1 MQRLLYIIQ
10 KEFRQIARERVFL
23 LVIFIMPFIQIVVLG
38 FAITTDIRNV
48 SMAIIDYDRS
58 SMSRRI
64 TDAFRVTGSFRYRGV
79 LSTEREVAR
88 RMNRDEIKLALVI
101 PRHLERDVKRG
112 ASPAVQVLVDGVDG
126 NTAGVALA
134 YANRIVQDLQREW
147 LREAGTGAGELRN
160 IHLTEVETRM
170 VYNPALESTN
180 NIVPGILAMLLMT
193 ITSFLTG
200 MSIVREKEI
209 GTLEQLMVTP
219 VRSTEL
225 ILGKVIP
232 LLVVAFVL
240 LNIGILAAGLIFGL
254 WMKGSLITLYL
265 LSILFSMSS
274 LGLGVFA
281 STLANTQQQAM
292 FITWFF
298 TIFSILLSGF
308 FIPIENMP
316 RGVQVITYLNPVRYF
331 MVVIRE
337 IYLKGTGLDLLW
349 KEALAMT
356 IFGLAMFVSATVRF
370 QKRLG

>member
-10 KEFRQIARERVFL
+10 KEFRQIVRERVFL
-23 LVIFIMPFIQIVVLG
+23 RVIFIMPFIQIVGLG
-38 FAITTDIRNV
+38 FAITTDIKNV
-48 SMAIIDYDRS
+48 SMAIVDYDRS
-58 SMSRRI
+58 SMSARI
-64 TDAFRVTGSFRYRGV
+64 TDAFRVTESFHYRGA
-79 LSTEREVAR
+79 LSTEREA
-88 RMNRDEIKLALVI
+88 MNRMKRGELKLVLVI

-112 ASPAVQVLVDGVDG
+112 VSPAIQALVDGVDG
-126 NTAGVALA
+126 NMAGIALA
-134 YANRIVQDLQREW
+134 YVNRIVQGLQRDW
-147 LREAGTGAGELRN
+147 LRKAGKSAWELHN
-160 IHLTEVETRM
+160 IHLTSVETRM
-170 VYNPALESTN
+170 VYNPTLESTN
-180 NIVPGILAMLLMT
+180 NIVPGILAILLMT

-219 VRSTEL
+219 IRSTEL

-254 WMKGSLITLYL
+254 WMKGNVITLYF

-281 STLANTQQQAM
+281 STMARTQQQAM
-292 FITWFF
+292 FVTWFF

-316 RGVQVITYLNPVRYF
+316 RVVQAITYLNPARYF
-331 MVVIRE
+331 IVVIRE
-337 IYLKGTGLDLLW
+337 IYLKGTGLGLLW
-349 KEALAMT
+349 KEALAMA
-356 IFGLAMFVSATVRF
+356 IFGLAMFISATVRF

>member
-1 MQRLLYIIQ
+1 MKRLFYIIQ

-23 LVIFIMPFIQIVVLG
+23 LVIFIMPSVQIVVLG

-48 SMAIIDYDRS
+48 SMAIVDYDRS
-58 SMSRRI
+58 SMSARI
-64 TDAFRVTGSFRYRGV
+64 TDAFRVTESFHYRGA
-79 LSTEREVAR
+79 LPTEREAIH
-88 RMNRDEIKLALVI
+88 RMNRGEIKLALVI
-101 PRHLERDVKRG
+101 PLHLEQDVKRG
-112 ASPAVQVLVDGVDG
+112 RGPVIQALVDGVDG

-134 YANRIVQDLQREW
+134 YANSIVQGLQREW
-147 LREAGTGAGELRN
+147 LREAGTGAGEFRDM
-160 IHLTEVETRM
+160 HLTAVETRM
-170 VYNPALESTN
+170 VYNPSLESKN
-180 NIVPGILAMLLMT
+180 NIVPGILAMLMMT

-219 VRSTEL
+219 IRSTEL

-232 LLVVAFVL
+232 LLAVALAL

-254 WMKGSLITLYL
+254 WMKGNIMTLYL

-274 LGLGVFA
+274 LGLGIFA
-281 STLANTQQQAM
+281 STMARTQQQAM
-292 FITWFF
+292 FVTWFF

-316 RGVQVITYLNPVRYF
+316 RVVQAITYINPLRYF

-337 IYLKGTGLDLLW
+337 IYLKGTGLGLLW

-356 IFGLAMFVSATVRF
+356 VFGVAMFVSATVRF

>member
-23 LVIFIMPFIQIVVLG
+23 RVIFIMPFIQIVGLG
-38 FAITTDIRNV
+38 FAITTDIKNV
-48 SMAIIDYDRS
+48 SMAIVDYDRS
-58 SMSRRI
+58 SMSARI
-64 TDAFRVTGSFRYRGV
+64 TDAFRVTESFHYRGA
-79 LSTEREVAR
+79 LSTEREA
-88 RMNRDEIKLALVI
+88 MNRMKRGELKLVLVI

-112 ASPAVQVLVDGVDG
+112 VSPAIQALVDGVDG
-126 NTAGVALA
+126 NMAGIALA
-134 YANRIVQDLQREW
+134 YVNRIVQGLQREW
-147 LREAGTGAGELRN
+147 LWEVGTGAGEFRN
-160 IHLTEVETRM
+160 VHLTDVETRM
-170 VYNPALESTN
+170 IYNPALESTN
-180 NIVPGILAMLLMT
+180 NIVPGILAILLMT

-219 VRSTEL
+219 IRSTEL

-254 WMKGSLITLYL
+254 WMKGNVITLYF

-281 STLANTQQQAM
+281 STMARTQQQAM
-292 FITWFF
+292 FVTWFF

-316 RGVQVITYLNPVRYF
+316 RVVQAITYLNPVRYF
-331 MVVIRE
+331 IVVIRE
-337 IYLKGTGLDLLW
+337 IYLKGTGLGLLW
-349 KEALAMT
+349 KEALAMA
-356 IFGLAMFVSATVRF
+356 IFGLAMFISATVRF